1 MIDLDGLKKPISPY
15 EEWGEGKVR
24 DLLEDKYTLDEAID
38 KFVEYLDD
46 VFERRLKEYEAR
58 RS

>member
-1 MIDLDGLKKPISPY
+1 MIDFDGLKKPISPY
-15 EEWGEGKVR
+15 EKWGDGKVR

-38 KFVEYLDD
+38 MFVEYLDD
-46 VFERRLKEYEAR
+46 IFERRLKEYETR